1 MRNSSVDSA
10 TGIDH
15 GCVIAFPREK
25 TIGTFGAGSGAS
37 LPKTP
42 ATGSAV
48 IPLRQD
54 RNKPDRTSTGM
65 TGSCMT
71 GKQADTLYDQDAD
84 LRNFEA
90 QNLMVQHLRVAQGPM
105 AFGHKA
111 LMSAGSP
118 MMSRAV
124 MDPVAGSQMSH
135 HATMSALA
143 DVHSTPSGSLVTAP
157 ASGGS
162 DMLRKAAAA
171 RLVAVA
177 QGGGHPSAR
186 RHNPPD
192 KNNFRPSVADALTE
206 DANSESAVS
215 EGALAASSRTAE
227 VSSYIAHMTQ
237 ELAQMARA
245 SNLDLLAYFL
255 DMAELEARMRNGS
268 GLQSA

>member
-54 RNKPDRTSTGM
+54 RNKPDRTSTGVTSTGM
-65 TGSCMT
+65 TSSCMT
-71 GKQADTLYDQDAD
+71 GKQADTLHDQDAD

-105 AFGHKA
+105 AFGHKT
-111 LMSAGSP
+111 LMSARSP

-143 DVHSTPSGSLVTAP
+143 DAHSTPSGSLVTVSP
-157 ASGGS
+157 SGGS

-186 RHNPPD
+186 RHNLSD
-192 KNNFRPSVADALTE
+192 KNSFHPSAADALTE
-206 DANSESAVS
+206 DAIS

>member
-42 ATGSAV
+42 VTGSAV
-48 IPLRQD
+48 ISLRQD
-54 RNKPDRTSTGM
+54 RKKPDRTSTGM
-65 TGSCMT
+65 TSSCMT
-71 GKQADTLYDQDAD
+71 GKQADNLHDQDAD

-177 QGGGHPSAR
+177 QGGGNQSAR
-186 RHNPPD
+186 RHAPSD
-192 KNNFRPSVADALTE
+192 KNNFHPSAADALTE
-206 DANSESAVS
+206 DAIS